1 MFEQA
6 AIAVQDEKGYA
17 KLHSLF
23 DQAFDVRD
31 VEVLLNKVKRARLRI
46 RDFAAVL
53 ERGFLGKEAP
63 ALYEGAAG
71 FGSGADAREVSA
83 AGGRGAAGAAAAV
96 FEGVRLLLRRMDF
109 GLDASDAGL
118 KQMKRTREG
127 LKSHG
132 EGEI

>member
-17 KLHSLF
+17 KLHSFF

-31 VEVLLNKVKRARLRI
+31 VEVLLNNVKRARLRI

-63 ALYEGAAG
+63 ALYKALP
-71 FGSGADAREVSA
+71 VSDQA
-83 AGGRGAAGAAAAV
+83 
-96 FEGVRLLLRRMDF
+96 L
-109 GLDASDAGL
+109 
-118 KQMKRTREG
+118 TRERYLWLVERVPQELRQRY
-127 LKSHG
+127 LKVYAYY
-132 EGEI
+132 